1 MLFWRKRNVVGGCVD
16 ACFGERELKVKPHSC
31 SHTQQKLV
39 NYIIKY

>member
-16 ACFGERELKVKPHSC
+16 ACFGERKLKVKLHSC
-31 SHTQQKLV
+31 FQTQQKLV